1 MATVPEV
8 SVVISAWQA
17 AGTIRAC
24 LESLAVQTMRE
35 FEVQLVDG
43 GPDHAVEAAAAQ
55 YPFVRYT
62 RIDAFCTMHRKRNL
76 GVGKSR
82 SALVVFSDP
91 DVVAD
96 EAWLE
101 KLVACWRQHQ
111 RPIAGAIACF
121 GNRLTDRI
129 VHLIKFDY
137 WLVRG
142 ETRSI
147 DAGAT
152 ANMLVSREQ
161 YDAVGGFDETTYL
174 GDLKLSR
181 DLSAAGYPLIFCPEA
196 VVEHDHERVSLL
208 KTVREH
214 WRRGREFQQMETT
227 RQGPGDFV
235 RHSALLLP
243 RLIKRSCRTVLL
255 GLRAGELRA
264 ALLGAPFVAAA
275 HAAWLGGESRAVWG
289 RMTGSAD
296 FTRSPDS
303 T

>member
-1 MATVPEV
+1 
-8 SVVISAWQA
+8 
-17 AGTIRAC
+17 
-24 LESLAVQTMRE
+24 MRE

-214 WRRGREFQQMETT
+214 WRRGARVPADGDDEARSRRLRTPLGPAASAPDQALLPNRSPRVAGRRTT
-227 RQGPGDFV
+227 RRVSGCAVRRCRSRSLVGWREPGRVGTND
-235 RHSALLLP
+235 RQ
-243 RLIKRSCRTVLL
+243 R
-255 GLRAGELRA
+255 
-264 ALLGAPFVAAA
+264 
-275 HAAWLGGESRAVWG
+275 
-289 RMTGSAD
+289 
-296 FTRSPDS
+296 
-303 T
+303 